1 MEFNSIYEKI
11 ITVRHEF
18 PNQYAK
24 WSNKH
29 SYTLDIIKPSKVN
42 ERYKLLLQRNSE
54 EGKAKGK
61 KPQSGTKLVEDFN
74 KYVDELLKLTP
85 HNKAYPV

>member
-1 MEFNSIYEKI
+1 M
-11 ITVRHEF
+11 
-18 PNQYAK
+18 
-24 WSNKH
+24 
-29 SYTLDIIKPSKVN
+29 N

-85 HNKAYPV
+85 HNKAYPVLFIYQHRKLNLLLLKKVNKAPIKRFL